1 MVDVVLSNSDLT
13 VLGGP
18 SSITVNVDVGAQGTR
33 GSFIFTGD
41 GKPDDPNTE
50 LGFTPAINDLY
61 INLKPADT
69 EYLFLYQ
76 YTSVNGVASWQR
88 TIRIVPNTALYNPL
102 ITFVNGQAVFELG
115 GVQIPTI
122 LFPLATFFSIDV
134 LGDIEALDF
143 SIQHNVLCPNPV
155 ASGLTVSELTA
166 TYEIN
171 GVTIPLGSSHLP
183 LSLVAHEL
191 DPVNG
196 WQPLNGQYYVHTFI
210 TIGGR
215 AT

>member
-1 MVDVVLSNSDLT
+1 VVDVVLSNNDLT

-18 SSITVNVDVGAQGTR
+18 SSLTVNVDIGAQGTR

-41 GKPDDPNTE
+41 GKPDDPTTE
-50 LGFTPAINDLY
+50 LGFVPAINDLY

-102 ITFVNGQAVFELG
+102 ITFVNGQAVYELA

-143 SIQHNVLCPNPV
+143 SIQHNVLCENPV

-166 TYEIN
+166 TYDIS
-171 GVTIPLGSSHLP
+171 GVSIPLGSVHLP
-183 LSLVAHEL
+183 LNLTASEL
-191 DPVNG
+191 HPTNG
-196 WQPLNGQYYVHTFI
+196 WQPLNGQYYVHSFI

>member
-1 MVDVVLSNSDLT
+1 MVDVVLSSSDLT

-18 SSITVNVDVGAQGTR
+18 SSLTVNIDVGPQGIR

-50 LGFTPAINDLY
+50 LGFVPAINDLY

-76 YTSVNGVASWQR
+76 YTSVNGTASWQR

-102 ITFVNGQAVFELG
+102 ITFSNGQAVYELA
-115 GVQIPTI
+115 GVPIPTI

-143 SIQHNVLCPNPV
+143 SIQHNILCENPV
-155 ASGLTVSELTA
+155 ASGLTVSEITA
-166 TYEIN
+166 TYDIS
-171 GVTIPLGSSHLP
+171 GVTVPLGSAHLP

-191 DPVNG
+191 HPTNG

>member
-1 MVDVVLSNSDLT
+1 MVDVVLATNDLT

-18 SSITVNVDVGAQGTR
+18 SSLTVNVDIGTQGKR

-50 LGFTPAINDLY
+50 LGFVAAINDLY

-102 ITFVNGQAVFELG
+102 INFVSGQAVYELNG
-115 GVQIPTI
+115 IQIPTI
-122 LFPLATFFSIDV
+122 LFPLATFFSIDI

-143 SIQHNVLCPNPV
+143 SIQHNILCSNPV
-155 ASGLTVSELTA
+155 ASGLTVSDITA
-166 TYEIN
+166 TYEFS
-171 GVTIPLGSSHLP
+171 GVTVPLGSSHLP
-183 LSLVAHEL
+183 LSLVAQEL
-191 DPVNG
+191 HPTNG
-196 WQPLNGQYYVHTFI
+196 WQPLNGEYYVHTFI

>member
-1 MVDVVLSNSDLT
+1 MVDVVLSNNDLT

-41 GKPDDPNTE
+41 GKPDDPTTE
-50 LGFTPAINDLY
+50 LGFVPAINDLY

-76 YTSVNGVASWQR
+76 YTSVNGTASWQR

-102 ITFVNGQAVFELG
+102 ITFVNGQAVYELG

-143 SIQHNVLCPNPV
+143 SIQHNILCENPV
-155 ASGLTVSELTA
+155 ASGLTVSELTS
-166 TYEIN
+166 TYDIS
-171 GVTIPLGSSHLP
+171 GVTIPLGSVHLP
-183 LSLVAHEL
+183 LNLTAHEL

-196 WQPLNGQYYVHTFI
+196 GQPLNGQYYVHSFI